1 MYNVGQ
7 PSTQKTVYDAQQF
20 SSRQPAA
27 MQMMPPDIAS
37 RYFGSETGAS
47 AGPSPQQPA
56 QGSSGSA
63 NVYQQSNAMN
73 YVSNSM
79 SSESAMPQATNTADV
94 SMTEDHDYAEGAL
107 EEKWVADL
115 GMYYTVYVIV
125 EGNRRKPELTTLWND
140 FNHAWLGLGQ
150 RQIDVMTSSQQL
162 WRTQNLVSEAM
173 IKKMGNELIRLC
185 DGIERHG
192 LVDYQYGV
200 WEDQIT
206 AVLGDC
212 LDLYDASEE
221 GSDSG
226 NR

>member
-1 MYNVGQ
+1 
-7 PSTQKTVYDAQQF
+7 
-20 SSRQPAA
+20 

-63 NVYQQSNAMN
+63 NVYQPSNAMN
-73 YVSNSM
+73 YK
-79 SSESAMPQATNTADV
+79 
-94 SMTEDHDYAEGAL
+94 DHDYAEGAL
-107 EEKWVADL
+107 EEKWVSYQRQLGSIFQEIVNGSLESASETLLSVTSWLLSQVADL
-115 GMYYTVYVIV
+115 GLNLDDTNLHADRIQ
-125 EGNRRKPELTTLWND
+125 LWND

-150 RQIDVMTSSQQL
+150 RQIDLMTSSQQL
-162 WRTQNLVSEAM
+162 SRTQSLVPKAM

-206 AVLGDC
+206 AVLEDC
-212 LDLYDASEE
+212 LDLFDASEE

-226 NR
+226 SQ